1 MKNFV
6 QPGVNVTVTAP
17 YALTAGDGCLV
28 GILFGI
34 AAGTYLSGA
43 TDAELVTE
51 GVFDITA
58 LSTDTASGSTLVAAY
73 WDNTNK
79 RITTTVGS
87 NTKVGVIVAAKT
99 SGQTTA
105 RVRLNATF

>member
-6 QPGVNVTVTAP
+6 HPGANVPVTAP
-17 YALTAGDGCLV
+17 YDVLSGAGCLV

-34 AAGTYLSGA
+34 AAFDALSGA
-43 TDAELVTE
+43 TVELATE
-51 GVFDITA
+51 GVFDVTA
-58 LSTDTASGSTLVAAY
+58 LSTDTASGTSLVAAY

-79 RITTTVGS
+79 RITTTSSG
-87 NTKVGVIVAAKT
+87 NTKVGVIVKAKT
-99 SGQTTA
+99 NGETTA

>member
-6 QPGVNVTVTAP
+6 QPGGTITLPAP
-17 YALTAGDGCLV
+17 YAVAPGDGALAGLV
-28 GILFGI
+28 FGI
-34 AAGTYLSGA
+34 ACATYANGA
-43 TDAELVTE
+43 TGEFQTE

-58 LSTDTASGSTLVAAY
+58 LSTDTASGSAPVAAY

-87 NTKVGVIVAAKT
+87 NTKVGVIISAKIN
-99 SGQTTA
+99 GDTTA
-105 RVRLNATF
+105 RVRLNGVF